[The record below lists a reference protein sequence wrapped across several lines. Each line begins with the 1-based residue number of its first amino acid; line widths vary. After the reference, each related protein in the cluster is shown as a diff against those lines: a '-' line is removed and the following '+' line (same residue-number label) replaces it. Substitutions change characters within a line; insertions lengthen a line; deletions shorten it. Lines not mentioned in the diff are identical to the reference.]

1 MFVVLVQYT
10 KDLAEVDQ
18 HLVSHR
24 DYLETGYQ
32 NGYLMASGPQN
43 PRTGGVLISQLKDRK
58 ILDSFLQHDPFYL
71 HDIAS
76 YQVVEFTPVKY
87 HQLLSSFVN

>member
-1 MFVVLVQYT
+1 MFVILVKYT
-10 KDLAEVDQ
+10 KNLAVVDQ
-18 HLVSHR
+18 YLASHR

-32 NGYLMASGPQN
+32 KGYLMASGPQK

-58 ILDSFLQHDPFYL
+58 ILDAFLQHDPFYL
-71 HDIAS
+71 QDVAS
-76 YQVVEFTPVKY
+76 YQVVEFTPVKF